1 MGSGMNLQNGDIDGA
16 TTDECRW
23 LLRHAVDHLLNGALN
38 DRTVDREFIIAR
50 ISRLFRRVDAATRRE
65 VAERLADEPS
75 TPLELAAMLAGEA
88 APIARPILRRSV
100 VLDDDSILKHAK
112 AMTSAHWLA
121 VSARTILSE
130 RLVAAIVRHANPLAI
145 RNTCRNPGARIA
157 RSTFRELLQRTEQDE
172 RLAAVLIRRED
183 LTRDQRAR
191 VMVVIEERIHQAFGF
206 SATDARGRPQALR
219 RRFEALRRLHL
230 RPIRSTG
237 QILHQLKMGEANIEE
252 EISALAYRDRALDV
266 AHLIAFETG
275 FESGFVI
282 RAMLAPSTRPLIFLS
297 KSFDLPWDQ
306 TEHLLRLRARR
317 RAELLRSSPDDFL
330 LHATLV
336 PSQARQT
343 LRQVAEHRRAPAYH

>member
-1 MGSGMNLQNGDIDGA
+1 MNFQSMDLDQA
-16 TTDECRW
+16 TSDECRW
-23 LLRHAVDHLLNGALN
+23 LLRHAVDYLLNGALN
-38 DRTVDREFIIAR
+38 DRTVDRDFIIAR
-50 ISRLFRRVDAATRRE
+50 IAKLLRRVDAAMRRE

-75 TPLELAAMLAGEA
+75 TPLALATMLVGEA

-100 VLDDDSILKHAK
+100 VLDDDSILKHSK
-112 AMTSAHWLA
+112 TMTTAHWLA
-121 VSARTILSE
+121 VSARTVLSE
-130 RLVAAIVRHANPLAI
+130 RLVAALVTHANPLAI

-157 RSTFRELLQRTEQDE
+157 RATFRDLLRRTASDE
-172 RLAAVLIRRED
+172 RLAAVLIRRTD
-183 LTRDQRAR
+183 LAPDQRAR
-191 VMVVIEERIHQAFGF
+191 LMCVIEDRIHQACGSS
-206 SATDARGRPQALR
+206 SADASGRPNALR
-219 RRFEALRRLHL
+219 RHFEALRRLHL
-230 RPIRSTG
+230 RPVRSTG

-252 EISALAYRDRALDV
+252 EIAALAYRDRALDV

-297 KSFDLPWDQ
+297 KSFDLPWGQ

-317 RAELLRSSPDDFL
+317 RAELLRPDPNDFM

-343 LRQVAEHRRAPAYH
+343 LRRVAEHRRAPSYH